1 MTKGELFK
9 NAIKASNEKKTSIS
23 KQILDYEKLLISI
36 SQAAEQGK
44 TFVIVRPPNNIRINE
59 SEHAKNVCKKLQK
72 EGFGAEWRDV
82 LVVEVNEKDKTKTEV
97 AAKELVI
104 SWGMVD
110 DLKIHII
117 E

>member
-9 NAIKASNEKKTSIS
+9 NAIKVSNDKKTSIS
-23 KQILDYEKLLISI
+23 KQILDYENLLVSI
-36 SQAAEQGK
+36 SAAAEQGK
-44 TFVIVRPPNNIRINE
+44 TFFIVRPPNNIRINE
-59 SEHAKNVCKKLQK
+59 SDHAKSICLKLQK

-82 LVVEVNEKDKTKTEV
+82 LVVEINEENKTKTEV
-97 AAKELVI
+97 ATKELVI

-110 DLKIHII
+110 DLKIHIV